1 MKTFERAIFDFLE
14 TVYDFFSF
22 FFLRGRLYD
31 ERDLLPR
38 VERKEGTDVNENDVN
53 IRSGW
58 EEKRV
63 FCLYSLEKKWRLLIV
78 LF

>member
-1 MKTFERAIFDFLE
+1 MI
-14 TVYDFFSF
+14 F
-22 FFLRGRLYD
+22 FFLRERLYD

-53 IRSGW
+53 IRSSW